1 VKGGRLVA
9 ALVLVASSAARGED
23 VARVTLDDALALLHR
38 QSPELLAGVLQA
50 RAARGDTIS
59 ARLLPN
65 PVLSGGV
72 GNFPLGQTNPPGLS
86 VGETVTAN
94 VGVAQEIPMWGK
106 RGAKID
112 AAVGKQAAAEATAAD
127 LDRRL
132 TFEVRSR
139 FVALLEARERLD
151 LARENLDRYRET
163 VRVSEARAREG
174 DISPAEFDKIALEQR
189 GFEHEVADAEVDR
202 RAAVAALL
210 PLLGIAAPDVD
221 PVGTLTLPTVRDDVD
236 HLVDEALARRPDL
249 RAAERSR
256 EAAEASL
263 RLARAQRLPNPTL
276 GLQYTHSEFLISG
289 DLANQLGTSFSV
301 PLPVFD
307 RNQGDIVRAEA
318 EALIARHEVDQL
330 RLEIPQEIRAAAT
343 SYTVARAQVER
354 FESAFLRQAEEARSA
369 AEASFREGAV
379 SVLEFLE
386 AERTFIQTQRDHL
399 DALRDA
405 NVAAFDLTKAAA
417 LEASP

>member
-1 VKGGRLVA
+1 
-9 ALVLVASSAARGED
+9 
-23 VARVTLDDALALLHR
+23 
-38 QSPELLAGVLQA
+38 
-50 RAARGDTIS
+50 
-59 ARLLPN
+59 
-65 PVLSGGV
+65 
-72 GNFPLGQTNPPGLS
+72 
-86 VGETVTAN
+86 
-94 VGVAQEIPMWGK
+94 MWGK

-139 FVALLEARERLD
+139 FVALLEARQRLD
-151 LARENLDRYRET
+151 LARENRDRYRET
-163 VRVSEARAREG
+163 VRVSEARVREG